1 MSRRIVPLSPARWG
15 RLFSRLNFRRAE
27 ECRVILRWLDARPGE
42 RILDIGCGDGY
53 YDWRISRSGAHVT
66 GIDLHEKRLAFARR
80 HYGGDRV
87 EFLSLDAERADFPAG
102 SFDKALSLCVMEHL
116 GDDER
121 VLANVSRAMKPGGC
135 LTFSADSLSNDEI
148 TPEERERHRRRY
160 AVNAFYTT
168 DIVRDKLSRAG
179 FDIEETRYILS
190 SPYALKFVRLSWKL
204 DDLPPVLVP
213 LRVLGYLALGAVWK
227 ASTVLRWRK
236 AGQPAAK
243 GLTLLVRARKRA
255 A

>member
-1 MSRRIVPLSPARWG
+1 MSRRIFPLSPARWG
-15 RLFSRLNFRRAE
+15 YFFGRLNFRRVE
-27 ECRVILRWLDARPGE
+27 ECRLILRWLDARPGE

-53 YDWRISRSGAHVT
+53 YDWRISRSGAHIT
-66 GIDLHEKRLAFARR
+66 GIDLHEKRLKFARR
-80 HYGGDRV
+80 YYEGDRL

-121 VLANVSRAMKPGGC
+121 VLANVSRAMKPGGR

-148 TPEERERHRRRY
+148 TPEEREHHRRRY
-160 AVNAFYTT
+160 AVNTFYTA
-168 DIVRDKLSRAG
+168 DVVRDKLSRAG
-179 FDIEETRYILS
+179 FEIEDVRYVLS
-190 SPYALKFVRLSWKL
+190 SPYALKLVRLSWKL
-204 DDLPPVLVP
+204 DDFPRVLVL
-213 LRVLGYLALGAVWK
+213 LRTLGYLALGALWK
-227 ASTVLRWRK
+227 ASTVFRGKR
-236 AGQPAAK
+236 AERPAAK

>member
-1 MSRRIVPLSPARWG
+1 MSRRIFPLSPARWG
-15 RLFSRLNFRRAE
+15 CLFSRLNFRRAE

-53 YDWRISRSGAHVT
+53 YDWRIARSGAHVT
-66 GIDLHEKRLAFARR
+66 GIDLHEKRLTFARR
-80 HYGGDRV
+80 HYEGDRL
-87 EFLSLDAERADFPAG
+87 EFLPLDAERADFPAG

-116 GDDER
+116 GNDEQ
-121 VLANVSRAMKPGGC
+121 VLVNVSRAMKPGGR
-135 LTFSADSLSNDEI
+135 LTFSADSLSNDAI

-160 AVNAFYTT
+160 AVNTFYTT

-179 FDIEETRYILS
+179 FEIEEARYVLS
-190 SPYALKFVRLSWKL
+190 SPYALKLVRLSWKL

-213 LRVLGYLALGAVWK
+213 LRVLGYLALGAAWK
-227 ASTVLRWRK
+227 ASTVFRGKKSER
-236 AGQPAAK
+236 PAAN